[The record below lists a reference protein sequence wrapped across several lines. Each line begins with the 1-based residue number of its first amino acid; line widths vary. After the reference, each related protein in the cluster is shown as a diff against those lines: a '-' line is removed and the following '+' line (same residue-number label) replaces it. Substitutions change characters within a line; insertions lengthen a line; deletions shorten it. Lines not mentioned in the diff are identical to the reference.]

1 MFHIPEQGSSGLILE
16 DGVKA
21 DTALYSR
28 PGHRHL
34 ARVPD
39 SLQQRFGGIARLYG
53 QAALERFLSA
63 RVAVIGV
70 GGVGSWAVEA
80 LARSGIGHLTLV
92 DLDEICVTNVN
103 RQLHAMDGQIGRQKT
118 QAMADRVMAIHPGC
132 ETRIVPKFFNEKS
145 AAEILDAGFDAV
157 IDAIDY
163 ARHKSLLVAECHRRG
178 IYAVTCGG
186 AGGRRDPTRI
196 RVTDLAYSGM
206 DPLLLQLRRGLRNDF
221 GFPKNTRGKEP
232 VLFGIDAVYSDEAP
246 YYAQCDGTVSKT
258 KPEEISLRLNCAS
271 GFGTATHLIACFGL
285 IAAGRVLEHL
295 APPA

>member
-1 MFHIPEQGSSGLILE
+1 VS
-16 DGVKA
+16 
-21 DTALYSR
+21 
-28 PGHRHL
+28 
-34 ARVPD
+34 D
-39 SLQQRFGGIARLYG
+39 SLNHRFGGIARLYG
-53 QAALERFLSA
+53 QAALDRFLIS

-70 GGVGSWAVEA
+70 GGVGSWAVES

-92 DLDEICVTNVN
+92 DLDEICITNVN

-118 QAMADRVMAIHPGC
+118 DAMADRAIAIHPGC
-132 ETRIVPKFFNEKS
+132 DIQVVQKFFNEKS

-157 IDAIDY
+157 IDAIDF
-163 ARHKSLLVAECHRRG
+163 ARHKSLLIAECHKRG

-232 VLFGIDAVYSDEAP
+232 ILFGIDAVYSDEAP
-246 YYAQCDGTVSKT
+246 WYSSCDGTVSKD
-258 KPEEISLRLNCAS
+258 KPEEISLRLNCSS
-271 GFGTATHLIACFGL
+271 GFGTAAHLIASFGL
-285 IAAGRVLEHL
+285 IAAGRVLETIAARGH
-295 APPA
+295 A

>member
-1 MFHIPEQGSSGLILE
+1 MHLP
-16 DGVKA
+16 GVS
-21 DTALYSR
+21 DT
-28 PGHRHL
+28 
-34 ARVPD
+34 D
-39 SLQQRFGGIARLYG
+39 SLHHRFGGIARLYG
-53 QAALERFLSA
+53 QAALSRFLTA

-70 GGVGSWAVEA
+70 GGVGSWAVES

-118 QAMADRVMAIHPGC
+118 DAMEERIAAIHPGC
-132 ETRIVPKFFNEKS
+132 EVVIVPKFFNEKS

-157 IDAIDY
+157 IDAIDF
-163 ARHKSLLVAECHRRG
+163 ARHKSLLAAECHKRK

-206 DPLLLQLRRGLRNDF
+206 DPLLLQLRRGLRNDY
-221 GFPKNTRGKEP
+221 GFPKTPRNQDP

-246 YYAQCDGTVSKT
+246 YYSNCDGTVSKT
-258 KPEEISLRLNCAS
+258 APEEISLRLNCAS
-271 GFGTATHLIACFGL
+271 GFGSAAHIIASFGL
-285 IAAGRVLEHL
+285 IAAGRVLDKL
-295 APPA
+295 AAGA

>member
-1 MFHIPEQGSSGLILE
+1 MFPH
-16 DGVKA
+16 VT
-21 DTALYSR
+21 DT
-28 PGHRHL
+28 
-34 ARVPD
+34 D
-39 SLQQRFGGIARLYG
+39 SLNHRFGGIARLYG
-53 QAALERFLSA
+53 RAALERFMRA

-70 GGVGSWAVEA
+70 GGVGSWAVES

-118 QAMADRVMAIHPGC
+118 EAMAERAIAIHPGC
-132 ETRIVPKFFNEKS
+132 EVVIIPRFFNEKS

-163 ARHKSLLVAECHRRG
+163 ARHKSLLAAECHQRK

-206 DPLLLQLRRGLRNDF
+206 DPLLLQLRRGLRNDY
-221 GFPKNTRGKEP
+221 GFPKTPRNQDP

-246 YYAQCDGTVSKT
+246 YYSHCDGTVSKT
-258 KPEEISLRLNCAS
+258 APEEIALRLNCAS
-271 GFGTATHLIACFGL
+271 GFGSASHIIASFGL
-285 IAAGRVLEHL
+285 IAAGRVLEKL
-295 APPA
+295 ATEG